1 MQDFQQIADAP
12 RPPALS
18 SDGNSALA
26 AAAVIVARRGDWV
39 ARRKRFG
46 QGFIEQPLVVNRRLD
61 VLADLT
67 LFSRGGWLSGFPRSV
82 QRASL
87 PPACQLTTRDLWL
100 LGREFVPFAV
110 KALTPHGSARHVLRT
125 S

>member
-1 MQDFQQIADAP
+1 MQDFQHIADAP

-18 SDGNSALA
+18 LARSSTLA
-26 AAAVIVARRGDWV
+26 AAVVIVARRGDGV

-67 LFSRGGWLSGFPRSV
+67 LFSPGRWLSGFPHS
-82 QRASL
+82 
-87 PPACQLTTRDLWL
+87 
-100 LGREFVPFAV
+100 VPFNGHRFPLRVSLLLEIFGCSA
-110 KALTPHGSARHVLRT
+110 GSSCPLPLRR
-125 S
+125 